1 MHAIYRWANVIR
13 YPRKRQPILA
23 SEAEEYHETAF
34 KATQFRPI
42 QGMTQMLTPFIALLA
57 LLLAPNVSL
66 AQQTYPT
73 KPVTLMTTFAP
84 GGSSDLIARLVAQKL
99 TEQWKKQVIVD
110 NRPGGAGFIAMQA
123 AARAAP
129 DGHTLVLG
137 HIGVLAVNPAM
148 FPTLPYDPIKDYA
161 PISLVAT
168 VPTVLAVHPSVP
180 AQSLKELIA
189 LTKSKPGTYFYGT
202 AGNGSAAHLATE
214 YLKQQTGI
222 DATHVPY
229 KGTGPMITDLL
240 AGQTHMTFTGSGP
253 LIPHVTTGKLRALAV
268 GTASRTPALP
278 DIPTVAEA
286 GYENFETSQWYGILA
301 PAKTPAPIAQK
312 ISADINRVVAL
323 PDVIARFQ
331 HDGDVPKGTTPEEFA
346 AFIESEAKRWGVVV
360 KTAGIKAE

>member
-1 MHAIYRWANVIR
+1 MVVALS
-13 YPRKRQPILA
+13 KRQQRAADGNPLRVGLIGA
-23 SEAEEYHETAF
+23 G
-34 KATQFRPI
+34 QF
-42 QGMTQMLTPFIALLA
+42 GSMY
-57 LLLAPNVSL
+57 L
-66 AQQTYPT
+66 AQVPR
-73 KPVTLMTTFAP
+73 M
-84 GGSSDLIARLVAQKL
+84 LVSI
-99 TEQWKKQVIVD
+99 WSPSPI
-110 NRPGGAGFIAMQA
+110 F
-123 AARAAP
+123 
-129 DGHTLVLG
+129 
-137 HIGVLAVNPAM
+137 AVNPAM

-168 VPTVLAVHPSVP
+168 VPTVLAVHPSVL

-214 YLKQQTGI
+214 YLKQQTGL

-253 LIPHVTTGKLRALAV
+253 LMPHVTTGKLRALAV

-278 DIPTVAEA
+278 DIPTVAET

-301 PAKTPAPIAQK
+301 PAKTPAPIVQK
-312 ISADINRVVAL
+312 ISVDINRVVAL

-346 AFIESEAKRWGVVV
+346 RQHVEHHPRTILTRLFVREFLVRLGGCALSR
-360 KTAGIKAE
+360 

>member
-1 MHAIYRWANVIR
+1 MVTDPQRLYQL
-13 YPRKRQPILA
+13 YG
-23 SEAEEYHETAF
+23 
-34 KATQFRPI
+34 
-42 QGMTQMLTPFIALLA
+42 GMTQMPTPFIALLA
-57 LLLAPNVSL
+57 LLLATTATV
-66 AQQTYPT
+66 AQQNYPT
-73 KPVTLMTTFAP
+73 KTVTLMTTFAP
-84 GGSSDLIARLVAQKL
+84 GGSSDLISRLVAQKL
-99 TEQWKKQVIVD
+99 TEEWKKQVIVD

-123 AARAAP
+123 AARAVP
-129 DGHTLVLG
+129 DGHTLILG

-148 FPTLPYDPIKDYA
+148 FATLPYDPVKDYA

-180 AQSLKELIA
+180 AQNLKELIA

-214 YLKQQTGI
+214 YLKQQTGL
-222 DATHVPY
+222 DASHVPY

-253 LIPHVTTGKLRALAV
+253 LMSHVTTGRLRALAV
-268 GTASRTPALP
+268 GTTSRTPALP
-278 DIPTVAEA
+278 DLPTVAEA

-301 PAKTPAPIAQK
+301 PAKTPPATVQK
-312 ISADINRVVAL
+312 SAAAINRAVAH

-346 AFIESEAKRWGVVV
+346 AFIASEAKRWGVVV

>member
-1 MHAIYRWANVIR
+1 
-13 YPRKRQPILA
+13 
-23 SEAEEYHETAF
+23 
-34 KATQFRPI
+34 
-42 QGMTQMLTPFIALLA
+42 MTQMLTPFIALLA
-57 LLLAPNVSL
+57 LLLAPNVGL

-229 KGTGPMITDLL
+229 KSVVDLHWPSY
-240 AGQTHMTFTGSGP
+240 ASMGVGQAP
-253 LIPHVTTGKLRALAV
+253 CNLRKILHW
-268 GTASRTPALP
+268 
-278 DIPTVAEA
+278 
-286 GYENFETSQWYGILA
+286 TSC
-301 PAKTPAPIAQK
+301 
-312 ISADINRVVAL
+312 
-323 PDVIARFQ
+323 
-331 HDGDVPKGTTPEEFA
+331 
-346 AFIESEAKRWGVVV
+346 AFIAIYTHGRDSPGTVGGWHG
-360 KTAGIKAE
+360 